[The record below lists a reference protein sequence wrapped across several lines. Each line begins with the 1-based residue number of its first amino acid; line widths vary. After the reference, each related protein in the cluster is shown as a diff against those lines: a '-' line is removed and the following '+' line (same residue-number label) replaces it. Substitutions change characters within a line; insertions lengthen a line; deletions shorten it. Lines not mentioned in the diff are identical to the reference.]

1 MSQVTVSVL
10 HNLRIVPRAV
20 TIILIV
26 RERNHCPR
34 IKSRLKM
41 SNQIIKPH
49 LMMSNVMLCPA
60 VDLNTS
66 GLRHSKRIREQNN
79 SQSPEPASRMAY
91 VTKLKEKSKLRLA
104 LFSMFCTIAVHT
116 SSALSTTVQAPMKS
130 TRDATSSIL
139 SKTVESFHK
148 VNTL

>member
-1 MSQVTVSVL
+1 MPL
-10 HNLRIVPRAV
+10 
-20 TIILIV
+20 
-26 RERNHCPR
+26 
-34 IKSRLKM
+34 
-41 SNQIIKPH
+41 
-49 LMMSNVMLCPA
+49 A

-66 GLRHSKRIREQNN
+66 GLRRSRRIQELNKQ
-79 SQSPEPASRMAY
+79 QSPEPASRMAHA
-91 VTKLKEKSKLRLA
+91 TELKEKSKLGLA

-148 VNTL
+148 VNTLYDGTLNCFSTAAMAAISSNEVFTFKQAMNEDDGIEFVEAMVKEIKSQRMQNTGP